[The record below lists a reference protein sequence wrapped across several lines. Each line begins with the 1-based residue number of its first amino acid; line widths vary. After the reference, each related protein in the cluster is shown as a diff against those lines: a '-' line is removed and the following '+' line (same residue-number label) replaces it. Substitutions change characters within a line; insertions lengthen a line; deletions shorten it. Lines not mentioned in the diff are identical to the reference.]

1 MPPTSREPV
10 LEEILPAAIAA
21 GLVAIVVTVLIERFG
36 GVVGGALGTVP
47 TTIVPAVAGMAAAQ
61 GEQELMDSLSVV
73 PAGMLINAIFLSVW
87 IYLPRATASLGSERS
102 LAVTTATALLAW
114 AMFSMVTILCI
125 GELSEYGTGPR
136 TIGMIGIALTAVFG
150 IVLGWK
156 PYESP
161 KGSREVSKSILLAR
175 GLMAATAIGASVWV
189 AGLGYP
195 LLAGLASVFPAIFLT
210 SMVSLWISQGPSV
223 PRGAAAPMLL
233 GGGSV
238 GVYSLVAMY
247 SLEAHGIILGSIM
260 SWVTAVAVWSMPSYI
275 YLRWRT
281 GVGAREKLAVD
292 AGL

>member
-1 MPPTSREPV
+1 M
-10 LEEILPAAIAA
+10 
-21 GLVAIVVTVLIERFG
+21 
-36 GVVGGALGTVP
+36 GTVP

-114 AMFSMVTILCI
+114 AMFGMVTILCI

-161 KGSREVSKSILLAR
+161 KGGREVSKSILLAR

-281 GVGAREKLAVD
+281 GVGDSRKVSS
-292 AGL
+292 

>member
-114 AMFSMVTILCI
+114 AIFGMVTILCI

-281 GVGAREKLAVD
+281 GVGDSRKV
-292 AGL
+292 GS

>member
-1 MPPTSREPV
+1 

-114 AMFSMVTILCI
+114 AMFGMVTILCI

-156 PYESP
+156 PCESP

-281 GVGAREKLAVD
+281 GVGDSRKVSS
-292 AGL
+292 

>member
-1 MPPTSREPV
+1 M

-281 GVGAREKLAVD
+281 GVGDSRKV
-292 AGL
+292 GS

>member
-1 MPPTSREPV
+1 M

-114 AMFSMVTILCI
+114 AMFGMVTILCI
-125 GELSEYGTGPR
+125 GELSEYGTGPW

-156 PYESP
+156 PCESP

-281 GVGAREKLAVD
+281 GVGDSRKVSS
-292 AGL
+292 

>member
-1 MPPTSREPV
+1 

-114 AMFSMVTILCI
+114 AMFGMVTILCI

-156 PYESP
+156 PCESP
-161 KGSREVSKSILLAR
+161 KGSREVSKSILLVR

-281 GVGAREKLAVD
+281 GVGDSRKVSS
-292 AGL
+292 

>member
-1 MPPTSREPV
+1 M

-114 AMFSMVTILCI
+114 AMFGMVTILCI

-175 GLMAATAIGASVWV
+175 GLMAATAIGSSVWV

-281 GVGAREKLAVD
+281 GVGDSRKV
-292 AGL
+292 GS

>member
-1 MPPTSREPV
+1 MPSTSREPV

-114 AMFSMVTILCI
+114 AMFGMVTILCI

-156 PYESP
+156 PCESP

-281 GVGAREKLAVD
+281 GVGDSRKVSS
-292 AGL
+292 

>member
-1 MPPTSREPV
+1 M

-21 GLVAIVVTVLIERFG
+21 GLVAIFVTVLIERFG

-114 AMFSMVTILCI
+114 AMFGMVTILCI

-136 TIGMIGIALTAVFG
+136 KIGMIGIALTAVVG

-156 PYESP
+156 PDESP
-161 KGSREVSKSILLAR
+161 KGSRKVSKPILLAR

-281 GVGAREKLAVD
+281 GVGDSRKV
-292 AGL
+292 GS

>member
-1 MPPTSREPV
+1 M

-21 GLVAIVVTVLIERFG
+21 GLVAILVTVLIERFG

-114 AMFSMVTILCI
+114 AMFGMVTILCI

-156 PYESP
+156 PHESP

-281 GVGAREKLAVD
+281 GVGDSRKV
-292 AGL
+292 GS

>member
-1 MPPTSREPV
+1 M

-114 AMFSMVTILCI
+114 AMFGMVTILCI

-275 YLRWRT
+275 YLKWRT
-281 GVGAREKLAVD
+281 GVGDSRKV
-292 AGL
+292 GS

>member
-114 AMFSMVTILCI
+114 AMFGMVTILCI

-175 GLMAATAIGASVWV
+175 GLMAATAIGSSVWV

-281 GVGAREKLAVD
+281 GVGDSRKV
-292 AGL
+292 GS

>member
-1 MPPTSREPV
+1 

-114 AMFSMVTILCI
+114 AMFGMVTILCI

-281 GVGAREKLAVD
+281 GVGDSRKVSS
-292 AGL
+292 

>member
-1 MPPTSREPV
+1 M

-114 AMFSMVTILCI
+114 AMFGMVTILCI

-281 GVGAREKLAVD
+281 GVGDSRKVSS
-292 AGL
+292 

>member
-1 MPPTSREPV
+1 M

-114 AMFSMVTILCI
+114 AMFGMVTILCI

-156 PYESP
+156 PCESP

-281 GVGAREKLAVD
+281 GVGDSRKVSS
-292 AGL
+292 

>member
-1 MPPTSREPV
+1 M
-10 LEEILPAAIAA
+10 EEILPAAIAA

-114 AMFSMVTILCI
+114 AMFGMVTILCI
-125 GELSEYGTGPR
+125 GELSEYGTGPW

-156 PYESP
+156 PCESP

-281 GVGAREKLAVD
+281 GVGDSRKVSS
-292 AGL
+292 

>member
-1 MPPTSREPV
+1 M

-87 IYLPRATASLGSERS
+87 IYLPLATASLGSERS

-114 AMFSMVTILCI
+114 AMFGMVTILCI

-281 GVGAREKLAVD
+281 GVGDSRKVSS
-292 AGL
+292 

>member
-1 MPPTSREPV
+1 

>member
-1 MPPTSREPV
+1 M
-10 LEEILPAAIAA
+10 EEILPAAIAA

-114 AMFSMVTILCI
+114 AMFGMVTILCI

-281 GVGAREKLAVD
+281 GVGDSRKV
-292 AGL
+292 GS

>member
-1 MPPTSREPV
+1 

-21 GLVAIVVTVLIERFG
+21 GLVAIFVTVLIERFG

-114 AMFSMVTILCI
+114 AMFGMVTILCI

-281 GVGAREKLAVD
+281 GVGDSRKVVS
-292 AGL
+292 

>member
-1 MPPTSREPV
+1 M

-114 AMFSMVTILCI
+114 AMFGMVTILCI

-156 PYESP
+156 PCESP
-161 KGSREVSKSILLAR
+161 KGSREVSKSILLVR

-281 GVGAREKLAVD
+281 GVGDSRKVSS
-292 AGL
+292 

>member
-1 MPPTSREPV
+1 

-114 AMFSMVTILCI
+114 AIFGMVTILCI

-281 GVGAREKLAVD
+281 GVGDSRKV
-292 AGL
+292 GS

>member
-1 MPPTSREPV
+1 M
-10 LEEILPAAIAA
+10 EEILPAAIAA

-114 AMFSMVTILCI
+114 AMFGMVTILCI

-161 KGSREVSKSILLAR
+161 KGGREVSKSILLAR

-281 GVGAREKLAVD
+281 GVGDSRKVSS
-292 AGL
+292 

>member
-1 MPPTSREPV
+1 M

-114 AMFSMVTILCI
+114 AMFGMVTILCI

>member
-114 AMFSMVTILCI
+114 AMFGMVTILCI

-156 PYESP
+156 PCESP

-281 GVGAREKLAVD
+281 GVGDSRKVSS
-292 AGL
+292 

>member
-1 MPPTSREPV
+1 M

-114 AMFSMVTILCI
+114 AMFGMVTILCI
-125 GELSEYGTGPR
+125 GELSEYGTGPW
-136 TIGMIGIALTAVFG
+136 TIGMIGVALTAVFG

-156 PYESP
+156 PCESP

-281 GVGAREKLAVD
+281 GVGDSRKVSS
-292 AGL
+292 

>member
-114 AMFSMVTILCI
+114 AMFGMVTILCI
-125 GELSEYGTGPR
+125 GELSEYGTGPW
-136 TIGMIGIALTAVFG
+136 TIGMIGVALTAVFG

-156 PYESP
+156 PCESP
-161 KGSREVSKSILLAR
+161 KGSREVSKSILLTR

-281 GVGAREKLAVD
+281 GVGDSRKV
-292 AGL
+292 GS

>member
-1 MPPTSREPV
+1 
-10 LEEILPAAIAA
+10 
-21 GLVAIVVTVLIERFG
+21 
-36 GVVGGALGTVP
+36 
-47 TTIVPAVAGMAAAQ
+47 VAGMAAAQ

-114 AMFSMVTILCI
+114 AMFGMVTILCI

-156 PYESP
+156 PCESP

-281 GVGAREKLAVD
+281 GVGDSRKVSS
-292 AGL
+292 

>member
-1 MPPTSREPV
+1 M

-114 AMFSMVTILCI
+114 AIFGMVTILCI

-281 GVGAREKLAVD
+281 GVGDSRKVSS
-292 AGL
+292 

>member
-281 GVGAREKLAVD
+281 GVGDSRKV
-292 AGL
+292 GS

>member
-1 MPPTSREPV
+1 M

-114 AMFSMVTILCI
+114 AMFGMVTILCI

-156 PYESP
+156 PCESP

-281 GVGAREKLAVD
+281 GVGDSGKVSS
-292 AGL
+292 

>member
-1 MPPTSREPV
+1 M

-36 GVVGGALGTVP
+36 GAVGGALGTVP

-114 AMFSMVTILCI
+114 AMFGMVTILCI

-161 KGSREVSKSILLAR
+161 KGSQEVSKSILLAR

-281 GVGAREKLAVD
+281 GVGDSRKV
-292 AGL
+292 GS